1 MKMDKEKTL
10 IIWLLKGETL
20 KFEKVTNLETNDSEL
35 KFDYFGVSTQVKRS
49 AVFNQ
54 VNISGF
60 ALEK

>member
-1 MKMDKEKTL
+1 MKMEKEKTL

-20 KFEKVTNLETNDSEL
+20 KFEKVTNLENNDSEL

>member
-1 MKMDKEKTL
+1 MEKEKTL

-20 KFEKVTNLETNDSEL
+20 KFEKVTNLENNDNEL

>member
-1 MKMDKEKTL
+1 MDKEKTL

-20 KFEKVTNLETNDSEL
+20 KFEKVTNLENNDSEL

-54 VNISGF
+54 VNILGF

>member
-1 MKMDKEKTL
+1 MEKEKTL

-20 KFEKVTNLETNDSEL
+20 KFEKVTNLENNDSEL

-54 VNISGF
+54 ANISGF

>member
-1 MKMDKEKTL
+1 MDKEKTL

>member
-1 MKMDKEKTL
+1 MEKEKTL

-20 KFEKVTNLETNDSEL
+20 KFEKVTNLENNDSEL

-54 VNISGF
+54 VNILGF